1 MVKTYQKPQ
10 NSKLLTV
17 TKPIEFMNNYQ
28 NKYSKNIAW
37 KTLLCLHMTKLTKQG
52 FITYKTLCTIL
63 IHICTRILT
72 TITGKLLTQ
81 SAL

>member
-37 KTLLCLHMTKLTKQG
+37 KTLLCLHMTKLTK
-52 FITYKTLCTIL
+52 
-63 IHICTRILT
+63 
-72 TITGKLLTQ
+72 
-81 SAL
+81 